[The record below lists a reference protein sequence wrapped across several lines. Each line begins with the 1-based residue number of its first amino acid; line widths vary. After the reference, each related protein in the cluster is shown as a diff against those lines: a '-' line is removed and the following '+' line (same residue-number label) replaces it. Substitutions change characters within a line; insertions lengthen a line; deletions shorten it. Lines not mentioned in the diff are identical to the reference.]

1 MPTLENS
8 RTSRVRLKK
17 TLEISENFRVG
28 QKNLRELQKVFEFF
42 ASLQEN
48 YLTFKQSQPFFYS
61 RKLKKISKLKNN
73 YLINKKIT

>member
-48 YLTFKQSQPFFYS
+48 YLTFK
-61 RKLKKISKLKNN
+61 
-73 YLINKKIT
+73 

>member
-1 MPTLENS
+1 MRFSIYRGWGWVVPARMQTSCQYAYARTMPTLENS
-8 RTSRVRLKK
+8 RISRVRLKK

-48 YLTFKQSQPFFYS
+48 YLTFK
-61 RKLKKISKLKNN
+61 
-73 YLINKKIT
+73 